1 MFFKDAALVCECCRK
16 RVEVSALGVA
26 LWSRLFLWRH
36 VRSLVRVVCIS
47 DTFNTLMVSPWLSLL
62 AAFTWLLC
70 VKIDIFLKIILN
82 ERAHCSCPGF
92 MMSLAGFLKVI
103 QTPQTEVRYMLHIF
117 KGGLSS
123 VKTYAEA

>member
-1 MFFKDAALVCECCRK
+1 MLQKTGKGKCARSGIVVTSLFFGNMCAPSSVWSAFQT
-16 RVEVSALGVA
+16 RV
-26 LWSRLFLWRH
+26 
-36 VRSLVRVVCIS
+36 
-47 DTFNTLMVSPWLSLL
+47 MVSPWLSLL

-82 ERAHCSCPGF
+82 ERARCSCPGF
-92 MMSLAGFLKVI
+92 MMSLAGFVKVI